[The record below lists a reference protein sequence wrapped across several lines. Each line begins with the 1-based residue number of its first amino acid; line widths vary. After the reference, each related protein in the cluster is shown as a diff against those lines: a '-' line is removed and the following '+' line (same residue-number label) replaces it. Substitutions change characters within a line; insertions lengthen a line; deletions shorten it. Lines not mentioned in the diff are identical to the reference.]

1 MGDEVLKKTN
11 LIKTLVFIIL
21 STSFVYASSTEP
33 PKNEILKYDK
43 IFEKVSETRIGINQ
57 KVIDKIANP
66 FIVKKEDPKLKKRTG
81 KARVYFRLDA
91 IFTNKAKINGRWI
104 ALYHKIGT
112 YKLIK
117 IKERSVLLKK
127 SNKIRE
133 IFIRKHNGPKI
144 IFSSK

>member
-1 MGDEVLKKTN
+1 MKKTN
-11 LIKTLVFIIL
+11 LIKALIYIIL
-21 STSFVYASSTEP
+21 FTSFVYASSTEP
-33 PKNEILKYDK
+33 PKNEMLKYDK
-43 IFEKVSETRIGINQ
+43 IFEKVSETRVGISQ
-57 KVIDKIANP
+57 KAIDKIANP
-66 FIVKKEDPKLKKRTG
+66 FIVEKVNLKLKKRGG
-81 KARVYFRLDA
+81 KGRVYFRLDA

-104 ALYHKIGT
+104 ALYHKIRT

-117 IKERSVLLKK
+117 IKRSSILLKK

>member
-1 MGDEVLKKTN
+1 MKKTN
-11 LIKTLVFIIL
+11 VIKALILTIIF
-21 STSFVYASSTEP
+21 TSFVYANNTEP
-33 PKNEILKYDK
+33 PQNEMLKYDK
-43 IFEKVSETRIGINQ
+43 IFEKVSETRTGINQ
-57 KVIDKIANP
+57 KAIDKIANP
-66 FIVKKEDPKLKKRTG
+66 FIVEKVDPKLKKRAG
-81 KARVYFRLDA
+81 KRRVYFRLDA
-91 IFTNKAKINGRWI
+91 IFTNKAKINGRWV

-117 IKERSVLLKK
+117 IKRSSVLLKK